1 MINEWLGIS
10 TNASHHG
17 LMLDHMLGVVHAF
30 MAFLFIGWSAFF
42 FYVVWRFSKRRN
54 PKANYHGTHSKF
66 STHAEIGVVIVEVIL
81 LLGLAFPLWGK
92 QVNEFPKPEDNP
104 LVVHAV
110 GEQFMWSIH
119 YPGPDGIFGSQEVE
133 LISNNNK
140 LGIDWTDPNAQDDL
154 VRTNELVVPVG
165 RPVVV
170 YVSSKDVIHNFAIYT
185 MRVAQD
191 AIPGSRIPMW
201 FAPIKAGE
209 WEIICGQ
216 LCGTNH
222 YAMKAIITAVPATE
236 FEEWLKQA
244 DQNQSR
250 NP

>member
-1 MINEWLGIS
+1 
-10 TNASHHG
+10 
-17 LMLDHMLGVVHAF
+17 VVHS
-30 MAFLFIGWSAFF
+30 LSRTG
-42 FYVVWRFSKRRN
+42 R
-54 PKANYHGTHSKF
+54 H
-66 STHAEIGVVIVEVIL
+66 
-81 LLGLAFPLWGK
+81 LWFAGGRADF
-92 QVNEFPKPEDNP
+92 QQQQTWN
-104 LVVHAV
+104 
-110 GEQFMWSIH
+110 
-119 YPGPDGIFGSQEVE
+119 
-133 LISNNNK
+133 
-140 LGIDWTDPNAQDDL
+140 DWTDPNAQDDL

-201 FAPIKAGE
+201 FTPIKAGE